1 MHALQKFLQAS
12 HIESTTLQGAV
23 ALKCKRLSIEVVV
36 EEIFLLAQ
44 QLLEFFFSG
53 GTCGG
58 YAQIIC
64 LDADLDG

>member
-36 EEIFLLAQ
+36 EEIFFA
-44 QLLEFFFSG
+44 
-53 GTCGG
+53 GTTTS
-58 YAQIIC
+58 
-64 LDADLDG
+64 